1 MKVQLLLATVVM
13 ISILFSLSYATPS
26 LTVVGPTSAVLTNNQ
41 GVYLG
46 KVGPGESFYVL
57 ASAST
62 PNATGYV
69 VNIGWD
75 QLNATNLPPGWQ
87 SQSSLLYENPM
98 KIKITVP
105 TDAAIGSYNL
115 TLHAVNTQNYSKLGN
130 ITVYAHVNVTPY
142 VFSVKVQPNV
152 IQSGVNQ
159 PTNIYVTIN
168 NTGISDYPFSINL
181 QGLPA
186 WNVTDQVVAL
196 HLTQSAYVYP
206 IYVAEAGKYRFNL
219 TVSSTTNPSLAIA
232 FPMNLTARSSLLNDY
247 SAVGQGVTLS
257 PVIFDPTYEVMLFL
271 SYLYKSVI
279 H

>member
-1 MKVQLLLATVVM
+1 MKAQWLLALAGILSVLLPLSNAVPSRTVTGPA
-13 ISILFSLSYATPS
+13 SATLVNGQS
-26 LTVVGPTSAVLTNNQ
+26 
-41 GVYLG
+41 VYLG

-75 QLNATNLPPGWQ
+75 QLNATNLPQGWQ
-87 SQSSLLYENPM
+87 SQNSLLYENPM

-105 TDAAIGSYNL
+105 ADASIGSYNI
-115 TLHAVNTQNYSKLGN
+115 TLRATNTQNYSRLGN

-142 VFSVKVQPNV
+142 VFSVNVQPTV
-152 IQSGVNQ
+152 IESGVSQ

-168 NTGISDYPFSINL
+168 NTGISDDPFAINL
-181 QGLPA
+181 EGLPA

-196 HLTQSAYVYP
+196 HLTQSTYVYP
-206 IYVAEAGKYRFNL
+206 VYVDEAGKYRFNL
-219 TVSSTTNPSLAIA
+219 TVSSTTSPSLALS
-232 FPMNLTARSSLLNDY
+232 FPMNLTARSSLINDY
-247 SAVGQGVTLS
+247 KAVGQGVMLS
-257 PVIFDPTYEVMLFL
+257 PVIFDPAYELMLFL
-271 SYLYKSVI
+271 SYLYKLVI

>member
-1 MKVQLLLATVVM
+1 MKAQMLFALTGMLLVL
-13 ISILFSLSYATPS
+13 LPLSNAMPS
-26 LTVVGPTSAVLTNNQ
+26 LTVTGPASAVLTNGQ
-41 GVYLG
+41 TIYLG

-75 QLNATNLPPGWQ
+75 QLNATGLPPGWQ

-98 KIKITVP
+98 KIKVTVP
-105 TDAAIGSYNL
+105 DDAAVGQYNI
-115 TLHAVNTQNYSKLGN
+115 TLHAVNIQNYSRLGN
-130 ITVYAHVNVTPY
+130 ITVYARVNVTPY
-142 VFSVKVQPNV
+142 VFSVNVQPRV
-152 IQSGVNQ
+152 IQSGPSQ

-168 NTGISDYPFSINL
+168 NTGISDDPFSISL

-196 HLTQSAYVYP
+196 HLTQSTYVYP
-206 IYVAEAGKYRFNL
+206 VYVDEAGKYTFNL
-219 TVSSTTNPSLAIA
+219 TVSSTTNPSLSLS
-232 FPMNLTARSSLLNDY
+232 FPMNLTARASLLNDY
-247 SAVGQGVTLS
+247 GAVGQGMMLS
-257 PVIFDPTYEVMLFL
+257 PVIFDPTYELMLFL
-271 SYLYKSVI
+271 SYLYKLVI